1 MIGLF
6 VVIFGMC
13 GVAFCIFFMSK
24 VLTTHD

>member
-1 MIGLF
+1 MMGLSL
-6 VVIFGMC
+6 VIFGMC